1 MKKSIQ
7 NCISWKI
14 SIKNKDKMKVSY
26 IKDERIHCQHTCAT
40 RNAKNYSSRRQMTT
54 DGNTDIQKDS
64 ENVQYMGKYKMYH
77 FFPLNFFKRQLTVY
91 GKSNSVFVR
100 FKIYVEVKFLTV
112 AAQNMEWERR

>member
-1 MKKSIQ
+1 
-7 NCISWKI
+7 
-14 SIKNKDKMKVSY
+14 MKVSY

-77 FFPLNFFKRQLTVY
+77 FSPSISLKDNWLFM
-91 GKSNSVFVR
+91 
-100 FKIYVEVKFLTV
+100 VKVIAFLWGLKY
-112 AAQNMEWERR
+112 M